1 MSFII
6 STDDLTK
13 KYKQLTAL
21 GGVSVHVEQGT
32 VYGLIGRAGA
42 GKSTLLKILA
52 GLSLPTEGSVLYGK
66 VDGRRPRIG
75 VLVEDPG
82 LYGHLSAKQNM
93 EIKRLAFGGKNDREA
108 EEILERLGLTQWSG
122 VKARSFSSD
131 MRQRLGVAMAMVGDP
146 DILLLDEPFTGL
158 DQKSIQELRSILGRM
173 AKEENKT
180 IVITGTGTA
189 ELSGLASVFGM
200 LDNGRLTGE
209 SSEEEIMSRMPGYLK
224 LVVDPVDAARE
235 VLNSM
240 GIFGYQTKTF
250 HMIHVLEQIDRREEI
265 LEKMALA
272 GVQVSEC
279 TVIREFM
286 DNVYSGFSKE
296 GPYHA

>member
-21 GGVSVHVEQGT
+21 DGVSVHVEQGT

-146 DILLLDEPFTGL
+146 DILLLDEPTNHL
-158 DQKSIQELRSILGRM
+158 DLDARM

-286 DNVYSGFSKE
+286 DSVYSGFSKE